1 LLEKLEAARFV
12 ADLKICRNKRMS
24 GYEANYPD
32 TNVGFESIEAAVMET
47 ERGRAFLR
55 EYAKR
60 NRHADT
66 QVLLTSLSR
75 IEKSIEMRQEPSGV
89 DQFRGDLLEMANAID
104 KTRKEISA
112 MHSDQASTSP
122 LNSASGELDQIVSE
136 TEAAT
141 SDILAAAEK
150 IQETAFTM
158 REAGGNSSLCDL
170 IDEQATLIY
179 MASSFQDLTA
189 QRTRKV
195 IDALGFLEKRIL
207 AMVDIWAFAPKLD
220 TSGENGGLSPQ
231 AVQPKNLLS
240 QADIDFVLV
249 EDEKHK
255 QTLLEGQIQD
265 HSLTSTKISSQEA
278 LPSPK
283 KSIAQEQEAQESETQ
298 EPEASLDLDLAFKDD
313 ASQLA
318 ERADVQHDS
327 ETEIDELLFSRDAAL
342 AAVSQPAVMNT
353 RDMLRVV
360 ENPQKIE
367 ETLHRAKAG
376 MSLTPS
382 EAEQALDALK
392 AMSVEERTLLFS

>member
-1 LLEKLEAARFV
+1 
-12 ADLKICRNKRMS
+12 MS

-32 TNVGFESIEAAVMET
+32 PNLGFESIEAAVMET

-89 DQFRGDLLEMANAID
+89 DQFRGDLLEMASAID
-104 KTRKEISA
+104 KARKEISA
-112 MHSDQASTSP
+112 IHSDQENANP
-122 LNSASGELDQIVSE
+122 LNSASGELDQIVLE

-207 AMVDIWAFAPKLD
+207 AMVDIWAFAPKAD
-220 TSGENGGLSPQ
+220 ESGANGEVSS
-231 AVQPKNLLS
+231 QPNHNGNLLS

-249 EDEKHK
+249 EDEKQK
-255 QTLLEGQIQD
+255 QALIEGPIQNHSSQD
-265 HSLTSTKISSQEA
+265 HSTTAAALSAQEA
-278 LPSPK
+278 FH
-283 KSIAQEQEAQESETQ
+283 
-298 EPEASLDLDLAFKDD
+298 DLAQPKARIAAALASKEEVSSSAVEAD
-313 ASQLA
+313 APH
-318 ERADVQHDS
+318 EN
-327 ETEIDELLFSRDAAL
+327 ETEIDELLFSREAAL
-342 AAVSQPAVMNT
+342 AAVSQPQVSNSPVLNT

-376 MSLTPS
+376 IALTPS

-392 AMSVEERTLLFS
+392 GMSVEERTLLFS

>member
-1 LLEKLEAARFV
+1 V

-32 TNVGFESIEAAVMET
+32 PNLGFESIEAAVMET

-89 DQFRGDLLEMANAID
+89 DQFRGDLLEMASAID
-104 KTRKEISA
+104 KARKEISA
-112 MHSDQASTSP
+112 IHSDQENANP
-122 LNSASGELDQIVSE
+122 LNSASGELDQIVLE

-207 AMVDIWAFAPKLD
+207 AMVDIWAFAPKSD
-220 TSGENGGLSPQ
+220 EPAANSEAQPQ
-231 AVQPKNLLS
+231 ANHHRNLLS

-249 EDEKHK
+249 GDERQK
-255 QTLLEGQIQD
+255 QTLLEGPIQD
-265 HSLTSTKISSQEA
+265 HSQEDSSVAVDSASKIEVTHSTEKTDA
-278 LPSPK
+278 TL
-283 KSIAQEQEAQESETQ
+283 ETG
-298 EPEASLDLDLAFKDD
+298 A
-313 ASQLA
+313 
-318 ERADVQHDS
+318 
-327 ETEIDELLFSRDAAL
+327 EIDELLFSREAAL
-342 AAVSQPAVMNT
+342 EALSPPPIASNPVLNT

-360 ENPQKIE
+360 ENPQNIE
-367 ETLHRAKAG
+367 DTLHRAKAG